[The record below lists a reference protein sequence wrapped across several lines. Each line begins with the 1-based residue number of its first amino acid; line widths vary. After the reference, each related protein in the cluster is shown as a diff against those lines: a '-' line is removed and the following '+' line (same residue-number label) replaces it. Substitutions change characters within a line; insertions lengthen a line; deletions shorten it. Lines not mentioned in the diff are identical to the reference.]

1 MRRPFLLS
9 KIHRA
14 VVTAADLEYV
24 GSLTLDENLMDAAGM
39 LPHQQ
44 VEIYNVTRGTRLST
58 YLIPGPRGGGDC
70 CVNGAAAHLCERGDR
85 VIICAYADLDD
96 DEVGGHE
103 PRVVLVRHDNRSF
116 ETGGRE
122 RAHTRFAEERA

>member
-24 GSLTLDENLMDAAGM
+24 GSLTLDQDLMDAAGM

-44 VEIYNVTRGTRLST
+44 IEIYNVTRGTRLST
-58 YLIPGPRGGGDC
+58 YLIPGAHGEGDC
-70 CVNGAAAHLCERGDR
+70 CINGAAAHLCEAGDR
-85 VIICAYADLDD
+85 IIICAYADLDD
-96 DEVGGHE
+96 DEVSRHE
-103 PRVVLVRHDNRSF
+103 PRVVLVRRDNKSF
-116 ETGGRE
+116 ETAGRE
-122 RAHTRFAEERA
+122 RPHTRFADEHA